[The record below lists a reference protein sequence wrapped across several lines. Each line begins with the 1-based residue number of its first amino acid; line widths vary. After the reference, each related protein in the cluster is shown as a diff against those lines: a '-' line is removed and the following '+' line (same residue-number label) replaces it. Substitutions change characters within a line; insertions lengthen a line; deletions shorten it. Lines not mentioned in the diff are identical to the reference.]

1 MKLRLALLV
10 VALLELAGT
19 HGAAASSGP
28 EVVGAGQ
35 PG

>member
-28 EVVGAGQ
+28 EVARAGRA
-35 PG
+35 G